1 MRSSLNVLIDR
12 ILPAQSRPVIMIV
25 SGLLLSL
32 LIYFGYLGTSW
43 VEFLG
48 KWTAI
53 SSSKVL
59 NGFGYETHVEG
70 TILASGQ
77 FSVNIAPECTAIGPI
92 IIFIAAVLAQPA
104 SAKSTIIGLILG
116 ICTLSVINLLRIV
129 NLFWIGI
136 NYPDYLSFAHL
147 IVWQSVMIILAIIL
161 WLYWRHKASS
171 IG

>member
-1 MRSSLNVLIDR
+1 MRSILNELVTR
-12 ILPAQSRPVIMIV
+12 MLPAQIRPVIMIV

-32 LIYFGYLGTSW
+32 LVYFGYLGTSW

-53 SSSKVL
+53 SSSTAL
-59 NGFGYETHVEG
+59 NWVGYETHVEG

-104 SAKSTIIGLILG
+104 SAISTTLGLVLG
-116 ICTLSVINLLRIV
+116 ICALSFINLIRIV

-147 IVWQSVMIILAIIL
+147 IVWQSMMIIIAIIL
-161 WLYWRHKASS
+161 WLYWRQKVSS
-171 IG
+171 VG